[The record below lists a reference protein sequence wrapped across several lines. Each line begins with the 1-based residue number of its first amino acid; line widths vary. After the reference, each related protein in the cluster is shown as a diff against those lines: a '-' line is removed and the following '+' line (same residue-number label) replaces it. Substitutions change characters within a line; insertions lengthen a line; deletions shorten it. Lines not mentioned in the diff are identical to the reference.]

1 MPWNPDRVVP
11 WKRLFTFELAYV
23 GLFAAF
29 LLVFQR
35 DNVVSSLVALGV
47 AVVVTTILISVL
59 YKFGWDPAFLKTRGE
74 LATVREERI
83 RARQAA
89 KARKQGR
96 PEPEPERSRP
106 APTRRTSTGATNR
119 PRRTSKT
126 RKR

>member
-1 MPWNPDRVVP
+1 MPWNSQRVVP
-11 WKRLFTFELAYV
+11 WKRLLTFELAYV

-35 DNVVSSLVALGV
+35 DNIVASLVALGV
-47 AVVVTTILISVL
+47 AIVVTTVAISTL
-59 YKFGWDPAFLKTRGE
+59 YKFGWDPAFLKSRGE
-74 LATVREERI
+74 LAAVREERI

-96 PEPEPERSRP
+96 PAPEPERYRP
-106 APTRRTSTGATNR
+106 APTRRTSAGATNR
-119 PRRTSKT
+119 PRRTTKT